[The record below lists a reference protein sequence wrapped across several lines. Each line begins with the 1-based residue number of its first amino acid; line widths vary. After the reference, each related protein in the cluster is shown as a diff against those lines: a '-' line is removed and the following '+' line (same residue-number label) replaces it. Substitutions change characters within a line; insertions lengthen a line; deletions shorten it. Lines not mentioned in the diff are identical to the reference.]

1 MRNDFAVFILSHGR
15 ADRVLT
21 VDALKKH
28 GYTGKY
34 YIILDNEDDS
44 ISSYQNT
51 FGNDNI
57 IIFDK
62 LAKSKECDTCDN
74 LPERNIVLYARNSCH
89 DIAKSLGIT
98 YFLELDDD
106 YTCFRS
112 RYLDSEGVLR
122 TKYVEDFDS
131 IINAFIEFLDTS
143 GAYAVAF
150 AQTGDFIG
158 GSGSKVFKERITRK
172 VMNAYFCRTDKPF
185 EFMGRIN
192 EDVNMY
198 VTLGSRGKLFFT
210 IAQLSLDQCT
220 TQQHSGGLTESY
232 LALGTY
238 VKSFYTVINNPSSV
252 KVYVMGGS
260 HKRIHHL
267 IDWNKAVPKIIS
279 SNFKKGEKV

>member
-1 MRNDFAVFILSHGR
+1 MRDDFAVFILSHGR
-15 ADRVLT
+15 ADRLLT
-21 VDALKKH
+21 VDALKKY

-34 YIILDNEDDS
+34 YIILDNEDSTADV
-44 ISSYQNT
+44 YKQK
-51 FGNDNI
+51 FGEENI

-62 LAKSKECDTCDN
+62 ELKSKTCDTCDN

-89 DIAKSLGIT
+89 AIAEMLGLT

-106 YTCFRS
+106 YVCFRS

-122 TKYVEDFDS
+122 TAYIKDLDKVID
-131 IINAFIEFLDTS
+131 AMLEFLDTS
-143 GAYAVAF
+143 GAYAIAF

-158 GSGSKVFKERITRK
+158 GSGSKVFRERITRK
-172 VMNAYFCRTDKPF
+172 VMNSFFCRTDRPF

-198 VTLGSRGKLFFT
+198 VTLGSRGQLFFT
-210 IAQLSLDQCT
+210 IAQVSLDQQV
-220 TQQHSGGLTESY
+220 TQAHSGGLTESY

-267 IDWNKAVPKIIS
+267 IDWERAVPKIIS
-279 SNFKKGEKV
+279 SDFRKERKE

>member
-1 MRNDFAVFILSHGR
+1 MRDDFAVLILSHGR

-34 YIILDNEDDS
+34 YIVVDNEDDS
-44 ISSYQNT
+44 LASYKDT
-51 FGNDNI
+51 FGSDKI
-57 IIFDK
+57 IVFDK
-62 LAKSKECDTCDN
+62 ELKAKTCDTCDN
-74 LPERNIVLYARNSCH
+74 LPERNIVLFARNSCH
-89 DIAKSLGIT
+89 AIAEMLGLK

-106 YTCFRS
+106 YVCFRS
-112 RYLDSEGVLR
+112 RYLDEEGVLR
-122 TKYVEDFDS
+122 TVYINDFDRVVD
-131 IINAFIEFLDTS
+131 AMLEFLDVS
-143 GAYAVAF
+143 GAYSVAF

-158 GSGSKVFKERITRK
+158 GSGSKVFKERLTRK
-172 VMNAYFCRTDKPF
+172 VMNSFFCRVDRPF

-210 IAQLSLDQCT
+210 VAQVSLDQQT
-220 TQQHSGGLTESY
+220 TQQFSGGLTESY

-252 KVYVMGGS
+252 KIYVMGGS
-260 HKRIHHL
+260 HKRIHHS

-279 SNFKKGEKV
+279 SDFKKEDKE

>member
-15 ADRVLT
+15 ANRLLT
-21 VDALKKH
+21 VDALKKY

-34 YIILDNEDDS
+34 YIILDNEDNS
-44 ISSYQNT
+44 LNEYKSK
-51 FGNDNI
+51 FGEEHI
-57 IIFDK
+57 IVFDK

-89 DIAKSLGIT
+89 EIAKRLGLT

-106 YTCFRS
+106 YVSFRT
-112 RYLDSEGVLR
+112 RYLDEKGILR
-122 TKYVEDFDS
+122 TIYVKDMDKV
-131 IINAFIEFLDTS
+131 IDAMLDFLDIS
-143 GAYAVAF
+143 GAHAIAF

-158 GSGSKVFKERITRK
+158 GSGSKVFKERLTRK
-172 VMNAYFCRTDKPF
+172 VMNSFFCRTDRPF

-198 VTLGSRGKLFFT
+198 VTLGSRGQLFFT
-210 IAQLSLDQCT
+210 VAQITLDQQT
-220 TQQHSGGLTESY
+220 TQQFSGGLTESY

-238 VKSFYTVINNPSSV
+238 IKSFYTVINNPSSA
-252 KVYVMGGS
+252 KIYVMGGS
-260 HKRIHHL
+260 HKRIHHI

-279 SNFKKGEKV
+279 SDFRKERAT